1 MIVTVTLNAAL
12 DRSLTVPIF
21 KLGHRHRASSV
32 LALAGGKG
40 INVARALKRLDVP
53 VVATGLA
60 GGRTG
65 TRIVEELTEEAILN
79 DFVRIRDESRT
90 STAVVDPTSGTYTEI
105 NEWGPKVSLEEL
117 EILLDKLRYLS
128 RGASTVVFAGS
139 LPRGVDEGF
148 YADAVREMTRL
159 GARVVLDA
167 EGEPLRRGIEAEPW
181 LVSPNQHEAEQLVGQ
196 ELDDDD
202 DFLMALDRIAEM
214 GARNVHIT
222 METGCFALVR
232 EERQVRRY
240 RARAPQLEPVSIA
253 RRRRR
258 AARALARGAGRA
270 APGGGGP
277 AARGGGRLGVR
288 ARGRSRPLRPEGGRA
303 PRRRSSR
310 STSCS
315 PSRRRRAPARPG
327 RARPDALW

>member
-1 MIVTVTLNAAL
+1 M
-12 DRSLTVPIF
+12 
-21 KLGHRHRASSV
+21 
-32 LALAGGKG
+32 
-40 INVARALKRLDVP
+40 
-53 VVATGLA
+53 
-60 GGRTG
+60 
-65 TRIVEELTEEAILN
+65 
-79 DFVRIRDESRT
+79 
-90 STAVVDPTSGTYTEI
+90 
-105 NEWGPKVSLEEL
+105 EEL

-222 METGCFALVR
+222 METGCFVLVR

-240 RARAPQLEPVSIA
+240 RAQGASARSRLDP

-258 AARALARGAGRA
+258 PARPLARGAGRA
-270 APGGGGP
+270 
-277 AARGGGRLGVR
+277 RV
-288 ARGRSRPLRPEGGRA
+288 
-303 PRRRSSR
+303 
-310 STSCS
+310 
-315 PSRRRRAPARPG
+315 RRRRPCGSRSRRARHRCSRSAPAASTRRRP
-327 RARPDALW
+327 RASSSLVEVDELQPVA